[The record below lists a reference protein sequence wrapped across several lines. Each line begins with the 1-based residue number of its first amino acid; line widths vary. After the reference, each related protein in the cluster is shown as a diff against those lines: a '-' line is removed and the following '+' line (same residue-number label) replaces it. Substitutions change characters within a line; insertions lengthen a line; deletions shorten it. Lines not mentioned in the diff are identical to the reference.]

1 MSTNTIEC
9 PDKASLVTLLY
20 GEGSEAEERQRL
32 EGHVLGCEACAGEL
46 GGLRSVRGAL
56 AQWTAPEVPLGFR
69 VVREVAQA
77 QAAAPAAAAA
87 PAPAPA
93 LRRWWVAV
101 PLAAAAVLVLAAAAA
116 LANLDVRVGPE
127 GLTVRTGWSESDQET
142 SRTARADDASATT
155 APWRTD
161 LARFRQELRR
171 EFAAMPVSATS
182 TASSDEAS
190 AELFRRLQVLIDRSE
205 ARQQEQLAQQIADL
219 ATQFQLQR
227 REDLVRITQD
237 IGRLE
242 LQRGV
247 DQRVLNQFVRFV
259 SAQQSVP

>member
-77 QAAAPAAAAA
+77 PA